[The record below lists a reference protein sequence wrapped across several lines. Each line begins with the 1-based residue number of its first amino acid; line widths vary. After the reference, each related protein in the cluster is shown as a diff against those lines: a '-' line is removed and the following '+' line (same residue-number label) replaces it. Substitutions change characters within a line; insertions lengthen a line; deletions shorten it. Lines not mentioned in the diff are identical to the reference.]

1 MKILITGNSGFIGR
15 FLARKLVEKNYAVVG
30 LDIKQDNHARDYVQC
45 FEGDILRKGDV
56 EKTVEL
62 ADFIIHLAAKHHDFG
77 ISEEEFYKVNV
88 EGTKNLLDCASRKNI
103 KKFIFVSSV
112 AVYNDENM
120 PVDEATELKPN
131 NFYGK
136 SKLEAEDLVREW
148 VDKDTTRS
156 VIIVRPAVVFGPY
169 NYANMY
175 KLIDNIYKGKFIFV
189 GRGDN
194 IKSVAYVENL
204 VDAIIFS
211 MERMKPGLNIFN
223 YSDEP
228 HMTIEEI
235 VNIISKP
242 LGKSVPRFRLP
253 LRLVLTVA
261 SIFDVIAKISGKNL
275 PIQAFRIK
283 KFAQNTFYKSNVIKE
298 TGFKPRISLEE
309 GFRNMIDW
317 YLNKEGKLNH
327 R

>member
-30 LDIKQDNHARDYVQC
+30 LDIKQDNHARDYAQC
-45 FEGDILRKGDV
+45 LKGDILHKGDV

-242 LGKSVPRFRLP
+242 LGKSISRFRLP

-261 SIFDVIAKISGKNL
+261 SIFDLIARASGKNL

-283 KFAQNTFYKSNVIKE
+283 KFAQDTFYKSNIIKE

-309 GFRNMIDW
+309 GFRNMVDW
-317 YLNKEGKLNH
+317 YLREEVRG
-327 R
+327 